1 MADSLTKYGV
11 YIDDLSKI
19 RVLEPEAANQTNK
32 LKEECQ
38 SFVSSKSRCVAFAGG
53 VQRATRRIYSTDRH
67 DTHSAT
73 RSFLTLRT
81 TLVTVCLPF
90 A

>member
-38 SFVSSKSRCVAFAGG
+38 SFVSSINLGEVRGTGTIAST
-53 VQRATRRIYSTDRH
+53 TRFLKEDRTGTARNH
-67 DTHSAT
+67 
-73 RSFLTLRT
+73 RT
-81 TLVTVCLPF
+81 FFGQLI
-90 A
+90 

>member
-1 MADSLTKYGV
+1 MADLLARYGI

-38 SFVSSKSRCVAFAGG
+38 SFVSSKLRCV
-53 VQRATRRIYSTDRH
+53 RE
-67 DTHSAT
+67 
-73 RSFLTLRT
+73 
-81 TLVTVCLPF
+81 
-90 A
+90 